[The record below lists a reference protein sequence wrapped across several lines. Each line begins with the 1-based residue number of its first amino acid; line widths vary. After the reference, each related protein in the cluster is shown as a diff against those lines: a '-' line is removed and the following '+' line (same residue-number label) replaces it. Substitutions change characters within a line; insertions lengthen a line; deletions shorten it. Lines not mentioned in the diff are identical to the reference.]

1 MDNSLEHGI
10 FGWTKKNHKYVSR
23 KKGKNGKWQYFYD
36 KVSTAI
42 KSVAKTVSSALSK
55 VFDKSQDVKV
65 NTITITPETKAKVE
79 TTVKAVGKTKVS
91 EIKAKY
97 KKVTM
102 KAYKY
107 IAKVPTGNG
116 KFRYFYTQEEYAS
129 YQNRQKVLDKDYDFM
144 SNVPAVSSK
153 RSPQQAAEYVD
164 VGTDNGNCGSC
175 AMAFELQMRGYDVQ
189 SSKDIDGVTND
200 EMLAAFDAGE
210 FKSSYNW
217 YVDTTKDRN
226 KKYYSSGFL
235 GLKTTSEE
243 EQLQIAKNDLE
254 ETIKERG
261 GNNQRG
267 FMTIGWTQS
276 DKDETGKRNRSGGG
290 HIFNYVVT
298 NGEVKFY
305 DAQKGE
311 KNNQTGGEIDI
322 TTYLDNTNVLA
333 NSPASDGGVA
343 TYCSVMRVDN
353 HDLSESCKDYVSYK
367 SEEIHTAPKVIE
379 TDIYLPDKEEK
390 HG

>member
-1 MDNSLEHGI
+1 MDDSLEHGI

-23 KKGKNGKWQYFYD
+23 KKGKNGKWQYFYN
-36 KVSTAI
+36 KVSSSI
-42 KSVAKTVSSALSK
+42 KRIASSVSSTLSK
-55 VFDKSQDVKV
+55 IFNKNKDVKV
-65 NTITITPETKAKVE
+65 NKITVTPESRTKIE
-79 TTVKAVGKTKVS
+79 SMVKTVGKTKVS
-91 EIKAKY
+91 EIKY

-102 KAYKY
+102 KTYKY
-107 IAKVPTGNG
+107 VAKVPIANG
-116 KFRYFYTQEEYAS
+116 KFRYFYTQEEYVN

-144 SNVPAVSSK
+144 ENVPAVKSK

-189 SSKDIDGVTND
+189 SSKNVDGVSKD
-200 EMLAAFDAGE
+200 EVLKAFGIE
-210 FKSSYNW
+210 GYNSSYNW
-217 YVDTTKDRN
+217 FVDTSKERN
-226 KKYYSSGFL
+226 KEYYSQGFL
-235 GLKTTSEE
+235 GLKLTSEDE
-243 EQLQIAKNDLE
+243 KLEIAKTDLE

-261 GNNQRG
+261 GDNQRG
-267 FMTIGWTQS
+267 FMTINWTKT
-276 DKDETGKRNRSGGG
+276 DKDENGERRRGGGG

-311 KNNQTGGEIDI
+311 SNNQIGGEIDI
-322 TTYLDNTNVLA
+322 TTYLDNTSVVDHIR
-333 NSPASDGGVA
+333 ASDGGWA

-353 HDLSESCKDYVSYK
+353 KDLSESCKDYVSYK

-379 TDIYLPDKEEK
+379 TDIYLADKEEK
-390 HG
+390 HE

>member
-1 MDNSLEHGI
+1 MDDSLEHGV
-10 FGWTKKNHKYVSR
+10 FGWTKKNHKYISR
-23 KKGKNGKWQYFYD
+23 KKSKNGKWQYFYN
-36 KVSTAI
+36 KVSSDV
-42 KSVAKTVSSALSK
+42 KSIASSVSNTLSK
-55 VFDKSQDVKV
+55 IFNKNKDVKV
-65 NTITITPETKAKVE
+65 NEITVTPEKITKVE
-79 TTVKAVGKTKVS
+79 STVKAVSKTKVS
-91 EIKAKY
+91 EINTKY

-107 IAKVPTGNG
+107 IAKVPTANG
-116 KFRYFYTQEEYAS
+116 RFRYFYTQEEYAN

-175 AMAFELQMRGYDVQ
+175 TMAFELQMRGYDVQ
-189 SSKDIDGVTND
+189 SSKDIDGVTNA
-200 EMLAAFDAGE
+200 EMLEAFGIKDYS
-210 FKSSYNW
+210 SSYNW
-217 YVDTTKDRN
+217 YVDTNKERN
-226 KKYYSSGFL
+226 KKYYSKGFL
-235 GLKTTSEE
+235 GLKSTTEDE
-243 EQLQIAKNDLE
+243 KLEIAKTDLE

-267 FMTIGWTQS
+267 FMSINWTRT
-276 DKDETGKRNRSGGG
+276 DKDENGIRNRSGGG

-322 TTYLDNTNVLA
+322 RTYLDNTDVVDH
-333 NSPASDGGVA
+333 SEASDGGWA
-343 TYCSVMRVDN
+343 TYCAVMRVDN
-353 HDLSESCKDYVSYK
+353 RDLSESCKDYISYK

>member
-23 KKGKNGKWQYFYD
+23 KKGRNGKWQYFYD
-36 KVSTAI
+36 KVTSAV
-42 KSVAKTVSSALSK
+42 KSVASAVSGVLSK
-55 VFDKSQDVKV
+55 VFNNSKDVKV
-65 NTITITPETKAKVE
+65 DEIKVTPETKAKVE
-79 TTVKAVGKTKVS
+79 TTVKAVSKTKVS
-91 EIKAKY
+91 EIQVKY

-107 IAKVPTGNG
+107 IAKVPTSNG
-116 KFRYFYTQEEYAS
+116 RFRYFYTQEEYAS

-144 SNVPAVSSK
+144 QNVPSVSSK

-175 AMAFELQMRGYDVQ
+175 TMAFELQMRGYDVQ
-189 SSKDIDGVTND
+189 SSKDIDGVTKD
-200 EMLAAFDAGE
+200 EVFAAFGMGE
-210 FKSSYNW
+210 YDSSYNW
-217 YVDTTKDRN
+217 YVDTTKERN
-226 KKYYSSGFL
+226 KKYYTKGFL
-235 GLKTTSEE
+235 GLKSTTEDE
-243 EQLQIAKNDLE
+243 KLEMAKTDLE

-261 GNNQRG
+261 GDNQRG
-267 FMTIGWTQS
+267 FMSINWTKS
-276 DKDETGKRNRSGGG
+276 DKDENGIRNRAGGG

-311 KNNQTGGEIDI
+311 NNNQTGGEIDI
-322 TTYLDNTNVLA
+322 TTYLDNTNVVDHLK
-333 NSPASDGGVA
+333 ASDGGWA
-343 TYCSVMRVDN
+343 TYCTVMRVDN
-353 HDLSESCKDYVSYK
+353 RDLSESCKDYISYK

>member
-1 MDNSLEHGI
+1 MGDSLEHGI
-10 FGWTKKNHKYVSR
+10 FGWIKKNHKYTSR

-36 KVSTAI
+36 KVTSAVKI
-42 KSVAKTVSSALSK
+42 VAKTVPSVLGSIFNDNK
-55 VFDKSQDVKV
+55 DVKV
-65 NTITITPETKAKVE
+65 NEIKVTPEKRTKVE
-79 TTVKAVGKTKVS
+79 STVKAVSKTKVS
-91 EIKAKY
+91 EINAKY

-102 KAYKY
+102 KSYKY

-116 KFRYFYTQEEYAS
+116 RFRYFYTQEEYAS

-175 AMAFELQMRGYDVQ
+175 SLAFELQMRGYDVQ
-189 SSKDIDGVTND
+189 SSKDIDGVTKD
-200 EMLAAFDAGE
+200 EVLKAFGIE
-210 FKSSYNW
+210 GYNSSYNW
-217 YVDTTKDRN
+217 FVDTSKERN
-226 KKYYSSGFL
+226 KKYYAKGFL
-235 GLKTTSEE
+235 GLKSTSEDE
-243 EQLQIAKNDLE
+243 KLEIAKTDLE

-267 FMTIGWTQS
+267 FMTIGWTQT
-276 DKDETGKRNRSGGG
+276 DKDENGERSRGGGG

-311 KNNQTGGEIDI
+311 TNNQTGGEIDI
-322 TTYLDNTNVLA
+322 TTYLDNTNVVA
-333 NSPASDGGVA
+333 NKPASDGGVA
-343 TYCSVMRVDN
+343 TYCSIMRVDN
-353 HDLSESCKDYVSYK
+353 RDLSESCKDYVSYK